1 LDAEVCAARRREMLS
16 GYLIM
21 QEADNEKAT
30 VEMDDSVR
38 LDALRRYAM
47 LETEPD
53 EPYAGIVRLASQV
66 CDAPIAAIAVDSGSR
81 QWCKSAVGC
90 GDTVPS
96 ESCGLVQRTL
106 DGFGSGSNSG
116 TYIVDDIASMSQ
128 MIADPWVAGEPHIR
142 AYAGAPLVMP
152 NGVALGVLFVA
163 DRKARKF
170 GPASGQAL
178 CDLAR
183 QLAVSI
189 EDRVR
194 AVELEQTVARLQK
207 EEEELK
213 AQVEQIHS
221 YSRELQVHAVRLE
234 AINARL
240 EALAKLDGMTG
251 LKNHRAF
258 QERLEFEFQRAQ
270 RYSMPLS
277 LLLLDVDSFK
287 QFNDTFGHLAG
298 DEVLK
303 TVAQVLQDNARGVD
317 FVARYGGEEFVV
329 ILPHADE
336 SASVAIGERLRSA
349 IENVVW
355 PLRSVTASFGISTLM
370 TSMTHASDLIA
381 LADKAL
387 YGSKTAGR
395 NRVTHSVDMGNDAK

>member
-1 LDAEVCAARRREMLS
+1 MLS
-16 GYLIM
+16 GYSIM
-21 QEADNEKAT
+21 QEADNKKAT
-30 VEMDDSVR
+30 VQVDDSVR
-38 LDALRRYAM
+38 GDALRRYAV

-53 EPYAGIVRLASQV
+53 EPYGGIVRLASRI
-66 CDAPIAAIAVDSGSR
+66 CDAPMSAIALNAPGR
-81 QWCKSAVGC
+81 QWFKSAVGLTD
-90 GDTVPS
+90 GELALPS
-96 ESCGLVQRTL
+96 GLTAQTL
-106 DGFGSGSNSG
+106 DSDVNSLSMDGSLH
-116 TYIVDDIASMSQ
+116 IVEDAVAAPLYCSDA
-128 MIADPWVAGEPHIR
+128 WVAQDPR
-142 AYAGAPLVMP
+142 VRFYAGAPLIMP
-152 NGVALGVLFVA
+152 GGIALGVLFVA

-170 GPASGQAL
+170 TAESSSAL

-183 QLAVSI
+183 HLAITI

-194 AVELEQTVARLQK
+194 VIDLEQTVARQRK
-207 EEEELK
+207 EEEDLK

-258 QERLEFEFQRAQ
+258 QERLEFEFQRAM

-336 SASVAIGERLRSA
+336 AASLAIGERLRAA

-355 PLRSVTASFGISTLM
+355 PLRSVTASFGISTL
-370 TSMTHASDLIA
+370 TQSMTHASDLIA
-381 LADKAL
+381 LSDKAL

-395 NRVTHSVDMGNDAK
+395 NRVTHCIDMGNDVK

>member
-1 LDAEVCAARRREMLS
+1 
-16 GYLIM
+16 M

-30 VEMDDSVR
+30 VQMDDAVR
-38 LDALRRYAM
+38 GDAQRRYNI

-53 EPYAGIVRLASQV
+53 EPYGGLVRLASHI
-66 CDAPIAAIAVDSGSR
+66 CDMPIAAVAMFSDDR
-81 QWCKSAVGC
+81 QWFKGAVGLSVAEAAN
-90 GDTVPS
+90 GAGFAGRTMQRAIEAEMTHLDIIEDTSPA
-96 ESCGLVQRTL
+96 EYA
-106 DGFGSGSNSG
+106 SN
-116 TYIVDDIASMSQ
+116 I
-128 MIADPWVAGEPHIR
+128 WVAGDPHIR
-142 AYAGAPLVMP
+142 FYAGAPLLMSGNIAV
-152 NGVALGVLFVA
+152 GALFVA
-163 DRKARKF
+163 DLKPRKLGEAE
-170 GPASGQAL
+170 ASAL
-178 CDLAR
+178 CNLAQHVVSTIETR
-183 QLAVSI
+183 TRLA
-189 EDRVR
+189 
-194 AVELEQTVARLQK
+194 ELEKTVVRQRK
-207 EEEELK
+207 EEEDLK

-258 QERLEFEFQRAQ
+258 QERLEFEFQRAM

-277 LLLLDVDSFK
+277 LLLLDVDKFK

-336 SASVAIGERLRSA
+336 AASVAIGDRLRAA

-355 PLRSVTASFGISTLM
+355 PLRSVTASFGISTL
-370 TSMTHASDLIA
+370 TQAMTHASDLIA

-395 NRVTHSVDMGNDAK
+395 NRVTHCIDMGNDAK

>member
-1 LDAEVCAARRREMLS
+1 
-16 GYLIM
+16 M
-21 QEADNEKAT
+21 QEADNEKVT
-30 VEMDDSVR
+30 
-38 LDALRRYAM
+38 LQTDASAAAETLRRYGVV
-47 LETEPD
+47 EVDVD
-53 EPYAGIVRLASQV
+53 EPYVGIMRLAAQI
-66 CDAPIAAIAVDSGSR
+66 CDAPMAAIAVNTPDR
-81 QWCKSAVGC
+81 QWLKAAVGFTPAS
-90 GDTVPS
+90 GAPS
-96 ESCGLVQRTL
+96 EYPAHTL
-106 DGFGSGSNSG
+106 ASAESDD
-116 TYIVDDIASMSQ
+116 VDVIEDVTAVPRLASDS
-128 MIADPWVAGEPHIR
+128 WTTGETCVR
-142 AYAGAPLVMP
+142 FYAGVPIPTPAAGDDPI
-152 NGVALGVLFVA
+152 AILFVA
-163 DRKARKF
+163 DRKPRKLS
-170 GPASGQAL
+170 AQAVSTL
-178 CDLAR
+178 RDLAC
-183 QLAVSI
+183 QLAMTI
-189 EDRVR
+189 ENRVR
-194 AVELEQTVARLQK
+194 LVDLEQTVNRQRK
-207 EEEELK
+207 EEEDLK

-258 QERLEFEFQRAQ
+258 QERLEFEFQRAM

-336 SASVAIGERLRSA
+336 AASMAIGERLRAA

-355 PLRSVTASFGISTLM
+355 PLRSVTASFGISTL
-370 TSMTHASDLIA
+370 SQAMTHASDLIA

-395 NRVTHSVDMGNDAK
+395 NRVTHCVDMGNDAK

>member
-1 LDAEVCAARRREMLS
+1 MFS
-16 GYLIM
+16 GYSIM

-30 VEMDDSVR
+30 VEMDDSVGV
-38 LDALRRYAM
+38 DALRRYSI

-53 EPYAGIVRLASQV
+53 EPYGGIVRIASQL
-66 CDAPIAAIAVDSGSR
+66 CDAPIAVIAVDSPER
-81 QWCKSAVGC
+81 FWCKAAVGL
-90 GDTVPS
+90 GATTPS
-96 ESCGLVQRTL
+96 AACGLVKHTL
-106 DGFGSGSNSG
+106 DHATGNTGFALD
-116 TYIVDDIASMSQ
+116 VVEDVAALLPMA
-128 MIADPWVAGEPHIR
+128 ADPWVAGEPHLR
-142 AYAGAPLVMP
+142 SYAGAPLIMADGAV
-152 NGVALGVLFVA
+152 LGVLFVA
-163 DRKARKF
+163 DHKARKF
-170 GPASGQAL
+170 GPAAKQSL
-178 CDLAR
+178 CDLAV
-183 QLAVSI
+183 QLTHSI
-189 EDRVR
+189 EGRVR
-194 AVELEQTVARLQK
+194 AVELEKMVTRLQK

-258 QERLEFEFQRAQ
+258 QERLEFEFQRAM

-287 QFNDTFGHLAG
+287 QFNDTYGHLAG

-303 TVAQVLQDNARGVD
+303 TVAQVLQDNARGDD

-336 SASVAIGERLRSA
+336 TAAVAIGERLRSA

-355 PLRSVTASFGISTLM
+355 PLRSVTASFGISTL
-370 TSMTHASDLIA
+370 TASMTHASDLIA
-381 LADKAL
+381 LSDKAL
-387 YGSKTAGR
+387 HGSKTAGR
-395 NRVTHSVDMGNDAK
+395 NRVTHSIDMGNDAK